1 MLNAI
6 KAPSSVTTFT
16 QLAGIIAISNFNL
29 YKDQIDFIKEE
40 RGRVYQTLKDLGYKV
55 YPSEANFLYVLM
67 DDKKNDALLENK
79 IYIRKFR
86 SGVYRITIGKKEEN
100 DKLLEVLK

>member
-1 MLNAI
+1 
-6 KAPSSVTTFT
+6 
-16 QLAGIIAISNFNL
+16 
-29 YKDQIDFIKEE
+29 
-40 RGRVYQTLKDLGYKV
+40 
-55 YPSEANFLYVLM
+55 M
-67 DDKKNDALLENK
+67 DDSKNDALLKNK